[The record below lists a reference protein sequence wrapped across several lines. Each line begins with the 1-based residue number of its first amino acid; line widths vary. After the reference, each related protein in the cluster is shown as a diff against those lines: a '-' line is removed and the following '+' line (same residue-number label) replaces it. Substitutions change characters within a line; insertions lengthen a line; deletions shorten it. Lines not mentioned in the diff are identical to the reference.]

1 MDNLTYGDYIIL
13 QLALLE
19 KIKNVDLSM
28 HSGQY
33 MVELI
38 GKLDYIIGQIQ
49 SAGTQQLPLQ
59 AGPESGPKPVA

>member
-38 GKLDYIIGQIQ
+38 GKIDYIIGQLQ
-49 SAGTQQLPLQ
+49 SAASEQLPLQ
-59 AGPESGPKPVA
+59 AGPGAGPKPA